1 MRTYSSSEIRK
12 FVSNRLFDEKVVIAN
27 DDSWPKI
34 SIVTPSY
41 NQVEFLE
48 RTILSVLN
56 QNYPNLEYIII
67 DGGSKDGSVE
77 IIKKYEKYISFWV
90 SEPDNGQANALNKGF
105 SIATGELVGWQN
117 SDDIFLPYSF
127 VNVAN
132 AYQQNKNIDLFFGNI
147 LFLNEIDE
155 IINDLRFVPFNYYSL
170 LYEGTVLSNQ
180 AAFWKRE
187 LFEKYGFFNEK
198 YQFCMDYEFWVRIG
212 NNCKFHFIHE
222 YLGGFRLHRTS
233 KTTTIAES
241 GLREHYSILKN
252 KGIEYNSLQ
261 SRLLRLYYL
270 CRRTLYYLFQKDFD
284 YIIKGFKKRIRFFRV
299 LSGFL

>member
-1 MRTYSSSEIRK
+1 MRTYSSSEIK
-12 FVSNRLFDEKVVIAN
+12 EFVSKQFFDEKVILSN
-27 DDSWPKI
+27 DDAWPKI

-41 NQVEFLE
+41 NQADFLE

-67 DGGSKDGSVE
+67 DGGSQDGSIE
-77 IIKKYEKYISFWV
+77 IIKKYEKYLSFWV

-132 AYQQNKNIDLFFGNI
+132 AYKQTKKFDLFFGNI
-147 LFLNEIDE
+147 VFLNERDE
-155 IINDLRFVPFNYYSL
+155 IINDLRFVPFNYRSL

-198 YQFCMDYEFWVRIG
+198 YLFCMDYEFWIRIG
-212 NNCKFHFIHE
+212 KNCKFYFIHE

-233 KTTTIAES
+233 KTNTIAKS
-241 GLREHYSILKN
+241 GLQEHYSILEA
-252 KGIEYNSLQ
+252 KGIEYGSIQ
-261 SRLLRLYYL
+261 YRLIKLYYL
-270 CRRTLYYLFQKDFD
+270 FRRTLYYLLQRDFD
-284 YIIKGFKKRIRFFRV
+284 YISKGFKKRLLYGKRN
-299 LSGFL
+299 SG

>member
-1 MRTYSSSEIRK
+1 MRAYSSLEIK
-12 FVSNRLFDEKVVIAN
+12 EFVSKRLFDEKVILLHDN
-27 DDSWPKI
+27 SWPKI

-41 NQVEFLE
+41 NQADFLE

-127 VNVAN
+127 VNIAN
-132 AYQQNKNIDLFFGNI
+132 AYKQNKKFDLFFGNI
-147 LFLNEIDE
+147 VFLNGRDE
-155 IINDLRFVPFNYYSL
+155 IINDLRFVPFNYRSL

-212 NNCKFHFIHE
+212 NHCKFYFVHE

-233 KTTTIAES
+233 KTSTIAKS
-241 GLREHYSILKN
+241 GLQEHYSILED
-252 KGIEYNSLQ
+252 KGIEYSSLQ
-261 SRLLRLYYL
+261 YRVFRLYYL
-270 CRRTLYYLFQKDFD
+270 FRRTLYYILQKDFD
-284 YIIKGFKKRIRFFRV
+284 YIIKGLRKRLLYGNRN
-299 LSGFL
+299 GG

>member
-1 MRTYSSSEIRK
+1 MRIYSSSEIQE
-12 FVSNRLFDEKVVIAN
+12 FVSKKLFDEKVILSFDN
-27 DDSWPKI
+27 SWPKI

-41 NQVEFLE
+41 NQADFLE

-67 DGGSKDGSVE
+67 DGGSEDGSVD

-127 VNVAN
+127 INVAN
-132 AYQQNKNIDLFFGNI
+132 AYKQNKRFDLFFGNI
-147 LFLNEIDE
+147 LFLNEKDE
-155 IINDLRFVPFNYYSL
+155 IINDLRFVPFNYHSL

-198 YQFCMDYEFWVRIG
+198 YQFCMDYEFWTRIG
-212 NNCKFHFIHE
+212 IDCKFYFIRE

-233 KTTTIAES
+233 KSNTIAQS
-241 GLREHYSILKN
+241 GLQEHYSILEDR
-252 KGIEYNSLQ
+252 GIKHSSSQ
-261 SRLLRLYYL
+261 FRLLRFYYL
-270 CRRTLYYLFQKDFD
+270 FRRTLYYLFQKDFD
-284 YIIKGFKKRIRFFRV
+284 YVIKGFKKR
-299 LSGFL
+299 FLHTQRNSE